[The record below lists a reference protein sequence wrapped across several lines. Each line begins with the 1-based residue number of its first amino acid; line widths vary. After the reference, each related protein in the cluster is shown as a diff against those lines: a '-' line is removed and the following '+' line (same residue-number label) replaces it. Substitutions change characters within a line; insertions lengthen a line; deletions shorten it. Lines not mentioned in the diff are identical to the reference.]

1 MQGPDPQLHKGFLGS
16 RAGLALLAF
25 LAVAGLLLAYEH
37 RVHLFTGDGVL
48 LVLLLVCVGM
58 HLFMHAGHGGRR

>member
-1 MQGPDPQLHKGFLGS
+1 LHKGFLGS

>member
-1 MQGPDPQLHKGFLGS
+1 MQAPDPQPHKGFLAS

-25 LAVAGLLLAYEH
+25 LAVAGLLLGFEH
-37 RVHLFTGDGVL
+37 RAHLLTGDGVL